1 MEQWKQILFTLLRVF
16 FGTML
21 AFLISSGTG
30 LLDMVS
36 WTDWK
41 PALTAAI
48 AALLVAVF
56 NYVNPGDTR
65 YGLNAGKE

>member
-1 MEQWKQILFTLLRVF
+1 
-16 FGTML
+16 ML

-30 LLDMVS
+30 LLDMVT

-56 NYVNPGDTR
+56 NYVNPKDAR
-65 YGLNAGKE
+65 YGLGSAE

>member
-48 AALLVAVF
+48 AALLVAIF
-56 NYVNPGDTR
+56 NFVNPGDTR
-65 YGLNAGKE
+65 YGLGASK